1 MFSTSDTIVAVATPA
16 GRGAVGLVRI
26 SGPQAFSVV
35 AALTGRRQGFI
46 ERRAT
51 LCRLALGDDER
62 LADEVVVTC
71 FPGPA
76 SYTGEDVAEIAG
88 HGSPLLLAALVRA
101 ACTSG
106 ARLAEPGEFTLR
118 SVLGGKRDLV
128 QAEAVADLIE
138 AVTPAQARAAFE
150 QLEGSLS
157 AAIGR
162 VESHLFE
169 VRAALEASLDF
180 PDEGYHFITP
190 EAVRAGLASA
200 LRDIDALLS
209 TASRG
214 RLIREGALVVLAGAP
229 NAGKSSLFNALVHAP
244 RAIVTALPGT
254 TRDLLT
260 ERLVLE
266 GLSVTLVDTA
276 GDRVSADVIEQEGV
290 ARARQAAASADVVMV
305 VVDGS
310 RSLTDDDRAVLAAT
324 AGRTRVV
331 AVNKS
336 DCGRHV
342 ECAWAADEEVVVS
355 ARTGDG
361 IDTLCATVVGRLS
374 LGAGGVPSDP
384 LVTNVRHIACLE
396 RARAAVARAQEAAG
410 AADGDGVPEEFLVAD
425 IDEAQRALQEVTGA
439 RSSDDVLAFVFS
451 RFCLG
456 K

>member
-1 MFSTSDTIVAVATPA
+1 
-16 GRGAVGLVRI
+16 
-26 SGPQAFSVV
+26 
-35 AALTGRRQGFI
+35 
-46 ERRAT
+46 
-51 LCRLALGDDER
+51 
-62 LADEVVVTC
+62 
-71 FPGPA
+71 
-76 SYTGEDVAEIAG
+76 
-88 HGSPLLLAALVRA
+88 
-101 ACTSG
+101 
-106 ARLAEPGEFTLR
+106 
-118 SVLGGKRDLV
+118 
-128 QAEAVADLIE
+128 
-138 AVTPAQARAAFE
+138 
-150 QLEGSLS
+150 
-157 AAIGR
+157 
-162 VESHLFE
+162 
-169 VRAALEASLDF
+169 
-180 PDEGYHFITP
+180 
-190 EAVRAGLASA
+190 
-200 LRDIDALLS
+200 
-209 TASRG
+209 
-214 RLIREGALVVLAGAP
+214 VVLAGAP

-384 LVTNVRHIACLE
+384 LVTNGRHIACLE